1 MWLSPFMLVKSRL
14 TGACRSPDLKCE
26 LRHEGVIAM
35 PEVNKS
41 SRHAVNKIFGE
52 ALPDIAPDERDT
64 DSPDDD
70 ADRDRWLRNNIPPHH
85 Q

>member
-1 MWLSPFMLVKSRL
+1 M
-14 TGACRSPDLKCE
+14 AE
-26 LRHEGVIAM
+26 A
-35 PEVNKS
+35 NKM

-64 DSPDDD
+64 ASPDDE